1 MNNNKKCKKRKKK
14 IFFLICII
22 IIIKLKQKNIFVVN
36 YLTPP
41 ILKPPGTL

>member
-14 IFFLICII
+14 IFFFNLFNNYYK
-22 IIIKLKQKNIFVVN
+22 IKKNIFVVN